1 MLKSTL
7 NELKQIAKMICIKG
21 YKSMS
26 KKRLLSSLNEP
37 ECIFIKRCV
46 NNFDHAKIKEIR
58 KKFNK
63 LKQKI

>member
-1 MLKSTL
+1 
-7 NELKQIAKMICIKG
+7 MICIKG

-37 ECIFIKRCV
+37 ECNFIKRSV